1 MSKGNY
7 RTSTV
12 NERWGEGVSIHLSH
26 GPMGIRLILIF
37 YYFNVILLKSSR
49 APAPPPLLLFQ
60 TRLSIMKGP
69 LFFRKEYLFTE
80 TVISTRSF
88 ASCCTLCISCTL
100 YSKEAS
106 SVKYSAM
113 KARSLE
119 SNKILKTVVL
129 CVG

>member
-69 LFFRKEYLFTE
+69 LFFRKEYLLYRDCNIHE
-80 TVISTRSF
+80 IV
-88 ASCCTLCISCTL
+88 CQLL
-100 YSKEAS
+100 YSVHLLHVVFQRGEQRKIFGDES
-106 SVKYSAM
+106 SFPRKQ
-113 KARSLE
+113 
-119 SNKILKTVVL
+119 
-129 CVG
+129 